1 MRARVYLVGLGGG
14 VLVTAVLYYPLYLY
28 VPGTFVKDWPSAPG
42 GLAIALTGVG
52 VVLMLFT
59 GVVAAR
65 ISGTRDR
72 AGAAAAGAVAG
83 LIAAL
88 IAEMWV
94 GGAAAGAWGARDL
107 LVYGLKPARNN
118 TEFISLLTDAVT
130 GAHWWTYLSAWIAI
144 LTGLGLGA
152 IGGVSAGPGGAPA
165 KPPSGTWPA
174 ELSLIGALVS
184 ALTLVIT
191 VVIFALLGPST
202 QKAADSVTHIL
213 RYPSSSL
220 IAWPVGT
227 LFVLL
232 LIWEALGWWWL
243 RRARAETTAAHNRLL
258 IITYVNGLLP
268 LFMVAFLFLI
278 ARGMFASPL
287 FLAGLAIWLGLGGI
301 TLLTGW
307 PLRSRPRPAISAE
320 PRGMR
325 FFISEVMLSS
335 GVLFATA
342 YLGLVAASLNLVLL
356 VVPVIS
362 TVGNFDPNAKITVP
376 ALAKSI
382 PELVRT
388 NYVVHQGVVV
398 GGGVLLLVADLLI
411 IGVIA
416 GSTWTRGR
424 GRGKGPAPAPAA
436 QPSAPVKPAPASP
449 ADEGQ
454 PAPAA
459 SPPAPPTDQD
469 QKTPGSSG

>member
-1 MRARVYLVGLGGG
+1 MRARVYIVGLVGG
-14 VLVTAVLYYPLYLY
+14 VLVTSVLYYPLYLY
-28 VPGTFVKDWPSAPG
+28 LPGTFVKDWPSAPG
-42 GLAIALTGVG
+42 GLAIALTAVG
-52 VVLMLFT
+52 VVLTLFT

-72 AGAAAAGAVAG
+72 ARAAAAGAVAG
-83 LIAAL
+83 LIAVL
-88 IAEMWV
+88 VAEMWV
-94 GGAAAGAWGARDL
+94 GGATAGAWGARDL
-107 LVYGLKPARNN
+107 LAYGLKPARNN

-130 GAHWWTYLSAWIAI
+130 GAHWWTYLSVWIAI

-152 IGGVSAGPGGAPA
+152 LGGGLVGPGGAPA

-174 ELSLIGALVS
+174 ELSLIGVMVS
-184 ALTLVIT
+184 ALTLAIT

-287 FLAGLAIWLGLGGI
+287 FLAGLAIWVGLGGI
-301 TLLTGW
+301 TLVTGW
-307 PLRSRPRPAISAE
+307 PLHARPKPTISAE
-320 PRGMR
+320 PRRLR

-342 YLGLVAASLNLVLL
+342 YLGLVATSLNLVLL

-362 TVGNFDPNAKITVP
+362 TVSNFDPNAKITAP

-388 NYVVHQGVVV
+388 NYIVHQGVVV
-398 GGGVLLLVADLLI
+398 GGGVLLLVADVLI
-411 IGVIA
+411 TGVIA
-416 GSTWTRGR
+416 GSTWAL
-424 GRGKGPAPAPAA
+424 GRGKAPVPALAA
-436 QPSAPVKPAPASP
+436 QPSALIKPAPPP
-449 ADEGQ
+449 AARDQ

-459 SPPAPPTDQD
+459 APPAPPADAD

>member
-1 MRARVYLVGLGGG
+1 MRARVYLV
-14 VLVTAVLYYPLYLY
+14 
-28 VPGTFVKDWPSAPG
+28 
-42 GLAIALTGVG
+42 
-52 VVLMLFT
+52 
-59 GVVAAR
+59 
-65 ISGTRDR
+65 
-72 AGAAAAGAVAG
+72 
-83 LIAAL
+83 
-88 IAEMWV
+88 
-94 GGAAAGAWGARDL
+94 
-107 LVYGLKPARNN
+107 
-118 TEFISLLTDAVT
+118 
-130 GAHWWTYLSAWIAI
+130 
-144 LTGLGLGA
+144 
-152 IGGVSAGPGGAPA
+152 
-165 KPPSGTWPA
+165 
-174 ELSLIGALVS
+174 
-184 ALTLVIT
+184 
-191 VVIFALLGPST
+191 
-202 QKAADSVTHIL
+202 
-213 RYPSSSL
+213 
-220 IAWPVGT
+220 
-227 LFVLL
+227 
-232 LIWEALGWWWL
+232 
-243 RRARAETTAAHNRLL
+243 
-258 IITYVNGLLP
+258 
-268 LFMVAFLFLI
+268 
-278 ARGMFASPL
+278 
-287 FLAGLAIWLGLGGI
+287 GLGGI

-342 YLGLVAASLNLVLL
+342 YVGLVAASLNLVLL
-356 VVPVIS
+356 VIPVIS

-424 GRGKGPAPAPAA
+424 GRGKGPAPVPAA

-449 ADEGQ
+449 TDEGQ

-469 QKTPGSSG
+469 QKTPGSTG

>member
-1 MRARVYLVGLGGG
+1 MRARVYVAGLGGG
-14 VLVTAVLYYPLYLY
+14 VLVTSVLYYPLYLY
-28 VPGTFVKDWPSAPG
+28 LPGTFVKDWPSAPG

-118 TEFISLLTDAVT
+118 TEFITLLTDAVT

-152 IGGVSAGPGGAPA
+152 LGGGLAGPGGAPA

-174 ELSLIGALVS
+174 ELSLIGVLVS

-227 LFVLL
+227 LFILL
-232 LIWEALGWWWL
+232 LIWEALGWRWL
-243 RRARAETTAAHNRLL
+243 RRARAETAAAHNRLL
-258 IITYVNGLLP
+258 VITYVNGLLP

-287 FLAGLAIWLGLGGI
+287 FLAGLAVWLGLGGI
-301 TLLTGW
+301 TLVTGW
-307 PLRSRPRPAISAE
+307 PLHARPRPTTSAE
-320 PRGMR
+320 PRRMR

-342 YLGLVAASLNLVLL
+342 YVGLVAASLNLVLL
-356 VVPVIS
+356 VIPVIS
-362 TVGNFDPNAKITVP
+362 TVSNFDPNAKITVP

-388 NYVVHQGVVV
+388 NYLVHQGVGV
-398 GGGVLLLVADLLI
+398 GVGVLLLVVDVLVT
-411 IGVIA
+411 GVIA
-416 GSTWTRGR
+416 GSTWTGGR
-424 GRGKGPAPAPAA
+424 GQRPAPVLAA
-436 QPSAPVKPAPASP
+436 QPSAPIKPAPAPP
-449 ADEGQ
+449 AARDQ
-454 PAPAA
+454 PALAA
-459 SPPAPPTDQD
+459 PPPAPPTDKD
-469 QKTPGSSG
+469 KPTPDSSS

>member
-1 MRARVYLVGLGGG
+1 MRARVYLAGLAGG

-28 VPGTFVKDWPSAPG
+28 LPGTFVKDWPSAPG
-42 GLAIALTGVG
+42 GLAIALTAVG
-52 VVLMLFT
+52 VVLLLFT
-59 GVVAAR
+59 GVIAAR
-65 ISGTRDR
+65 ISGSRRR
-72 AGAAAAGAVAG
+72 AGAAAAGAVAA

-88 IAEMWV
+88 MAELWV

-107 LVYGLKPARNN
+107 LAYGLRPAHNN
-118 TEFISLLTDAVT
+118 TEFIALLTDAVA
-130 GAHWWTYLSAWIAI
+130 GAQWWTYLSAWIAI

-152 IGGVSAGPGGAPA
+152 IGGAFVGPGGAPA

-174 ELSLIGALVS
+174 ELSFVGVLTS
-184 ALTLVIT
+184 ALTLVIA
-191 VVIFALLGPST
+191 VVVFALLGPAV
-202 QKAADSVTHIL
+202 QKSADSVTHVL

-227 LFVLL
+227 LFILL
-232 LIWEALGWWWL
+232 LVWEALGWWWL

-301 TLLTGW
+301 TLVTGW
-307 PLRSRPRPAISAE
+307 PLRARPKPTISAE
-320 PRGMR
+320 PRRLR

-342 YLGLVAASLNLVLL
+342 YLGLVATSLNLVLL

-388 NYVVHQGVVV
+388 NYVMHQGVVV
-398 GGGVLLLVADLLI
+398 GGGVLLLVVDLLI

-416 GSTWTRGR
+416 GGTWTL
-424 GRGKGPAPAPAA
+424 GRGKKPAPVLAAPPPAPA
-436 QPSAPVKPAPASP
+436 KPAPASP
-449 ADEGQ
+449 PTARDQ
-454 PAPAA
+454 PALAA
-459 SPPAPPTDQD
+459 TPPAPPTDQD
-469 QKTPGSSG
+469 KKTPGSSG